1 MTSTVESRRF
11 KVKVNYPQQAG
22 GSNVITW
29 GTKVSLTADTLNNPK
44 KGLQAKHGNRYG
56 PKFSPGVQVE
66 LDILANKISAK
77 VATGALY
84 NKQRQAALL
93 TEGYFF
99 GLLDGIERLL
109 GNGPW
114 AVPVL
119 GHTHMVNPADEFDID
134 DIADLDDMD
143 AESTDVPTFYP
154 AIPDIPIELNQLRQH
169 FTANPNDFVPLSR
182 QAWVRS
188 NPPKMRIV
196 PDDFKKPVDIS
207 VTPSK
212 WFYLASDYVD
222 SRKAWKGLPKSKV
235 FKTKSGQTRAG
246 FSQYASGIKRDW
258 AWRPPAS
265 ANGYGASKF
274 ISSQFLKN
282 YKELE
287 PGQKRFE
294 GGKFVI
300 ALPRM
305 PDPLDAIVRAPFMY
319 KTRPRKG
326 SWETPDLNVRNDSL
340 DWKWRFGNSE
350 YSRPL
355 VGNFAAAAG
364 KVWLQRLRL
373 RMLAPG

>member
-1 MTSTVESRRF
+1 MTRTVESRRF
-11 KVKVNYPQQAG
+11 KAKVNYPQLVG
-22 GSNVITW
+22 KSSVLTW
-29 GTKVSLTADTLNNPK
+29 GTKTTLTADTLDNPK

-56 PKFSPGVQVE
+56 PKYSPGIQVE
-66 LDILANKISAK
+66 LDILANGIAAR

-99 GLLDGIERLL
+99 GLLDGIEKLL

-119 GHTHMVNPADEFDID
+119 GRAYNRKAAGVFDID
-134 DIADLDDMD
+134 DIDDIDDTD
-143 AESTDVPTFYP
+143 AEAADVPTFYP
-154 AIPDIPIELNQLRQH
+154 EIPDIPIELSQLKQH
-169 FTANPNDFVPLSR
+169 FTANPDDFVPLSR
-182 QAWVRS
+182 QAWVRD
-188 NPPKMRIV
+188 NPPLRRVV
-196 PDDFKKPVDIS
+196 PEDFKKPMNIKVR
-207 VTPSK
+207 PSK
-212 WFYLASDYVD
+212 WSFLASDYVD
-222 SRKAWKGLPKSKV
+222 SRKAWKGLPKSEV

-282 YKELE
+282 YKALE

-305 PDPLDAIVRAPFMY
+305 PDPLDTVVRNSFMY
-319 KTRPRKG
+319 ATLPRKG
-326 SWETPDLNVRNDSL
+326 SWQTPDIHLRKDSL
-340 DWKWRFGNSE
+340 GWQWRFGNAE

-355 VGNFAAAAG
+355 MGGFAAEAG
-364 KVWLQRLRL
+364 KVWLQRLKL
-373 RMLAPG
+373 RMRSSG